1 MVGRLRAFQFSF
13 HPLTML
19 KEHFQ
24 FPASADLSKA
34 ERWPRAQSL
43 QPTPN
48 ALFRYKNAVVDSF
61 ILFLTSPCICGK

>member
-1 MVGRLRAFQFSF
+1 MGYQCEKQTPLNHMVGRLRAFQFSF

-34 ERWPRAQSL
+34 ERWPRGSEPSA
-43 QPTPN
+43 
-48 ALFRYKNAVVDSF
+48 DSKCLVQ
-61 ILFLTSPCICGK
+61 I

>member
-34 ERWPRAQSL
+34 ERWPRGSEPSA
-43 QPTPN
+43 
-48 ALFRYKNAVVDSF
+48 DSKCLVQ
-61 ILFLTSPCICGK
+61 I